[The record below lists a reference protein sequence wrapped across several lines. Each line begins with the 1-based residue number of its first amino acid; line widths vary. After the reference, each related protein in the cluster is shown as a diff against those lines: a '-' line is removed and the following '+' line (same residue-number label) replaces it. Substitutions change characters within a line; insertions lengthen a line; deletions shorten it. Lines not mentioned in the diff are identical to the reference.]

1 MLVKVDSVSS
11 SGQILPIY
19 SQISNILH
27 IQKIFILTRIFRQC
41 VPRLRWCIPI
51 LARMITRSVTIED
64 IDDLYLMWND
74 HINAS
79 ALYRR
84 ALRKEMEV
92 RDVDPDDLR
101 DLLERA
107 REQGY
112 TKEEIVDETNR
123 YADLKALVEDAEE

>member
-1 MLVKVDSVSS
+1 
-11 SGQILPIY
+11 
-19 SQISNILH
+19 
-27 IQKIFILTRIFRQC
+27 
-41 VPRLRWCIPI
+41 
-51 LARMITRSVTIED
+51 MITRSVTIED

-84 ALRKEMEV
+84 ALREEMEV
-92 RDVDPDDLR
+92 RGVDPDELR

-112 TKEEIVDETNR
+112 TLEEIAEDTNR
-123 YADLKALVEDAEE
+123 FDDLQSLVEEQQNQTTAGDTTGD

>member
-1 MLVKVDSVSS
+1 MV
-11 SGQILPIY
+11 IIY
-19 SQISNILH
+19 LTNLH
-27 IQKIFILTRIFRQC
+27 QLIARKHLGIIQLSRQY
-41 VPRLRWCIPI
+41 VPGLSRCIPI
-51 LARMITRSVTIED
+51 PACMITRSVTIED

-84 ALRKEMEV
+84 ALREEMEV
-92 RDVDPDDLR
+92 RGVDPDELR

-112 TKEEIVDETNR
+112 TLDEIAEDTNR
-123 YADLKALVEDAEE
+123 FDDLQSLVEEQQNQPTAGDATDD

>member
-1 MLVKVDSVSS
+1 
-11 SGQILPIY
+11 
-19 SQISNILH
+19 
-27 IQKIFILTRIFRQC
+27 
-41 VPRLRWCIPI
+41 
-51 LARMITRSVTIED
+51 MITRSVTIED

-84 ALRKEMEV
+84 ALREEMEV
-92 RDVDPDDLR
+92 RGVDPDELR

-112 TKEEIVDETNR
+112 TLDEIAENTNR
-123 YADLKALVEDAEE
+123 FDDLQSLVEEQQNQPPAGDATDN